1 MKTKKT
7 GGNFMNEQYRVV
19 KVSYSEELPSESE
32 LWFIRFIEKILLDH
46 VAKDDYRLRALLISR
61 KYL

>member
-1 MKTKKT
+1 
-7 GGNFMNEQYRVV
+7 MNEQYRVV